1 LPATGGAAIV
11 APLGGD
17 VAQGFSFVRSDG
29 RADHQARPLTFTLDF
44 VKYPEGSVL
53 ARAGDTLVVCNVS
66 VEGRVPPFLRDT
78 GEGWVSS
85 EYAMLPRAT
94 EERSPRDVTRGSISG
109 RSAEIQRLIGRSLR
123 AALDL
128 GLLGERTLL
137 VDCDVLQAD
146 GGTRTTAITG
156 AFVAMVLALLRLYQ
170 AGSLP
175 GWPVRDQVAAV
186 SVGLLG
192 GRALLDLDY
201 REDSRADVDLNLVG
215 TARGGIVEIQGTAE
229 RTPFSRQALD
239 TLLDLAEGGLATAF
253 AAQRTV
259 LDARL
264 AQAGL
269 ASLVSG

>member
-1 LPATGGAAIV
+1 V
-11 APLGGD
+11 
-17 VAQGFSFVRSDG
+17 VQAQTFERRDG
-29 RADHQARPLTFTLDF
+29 RRDDAPRPLELTLDF

-53 ARAGDTLVVCNVS
+53 ARAGDTVVVCNVT

-78 GEGWVSS
+78 GEGWLTG

-94 EERSPRDVTRGSISG
+94 EQRTPRDTSRGSISG

-123 AALDL
+123 ASLDM

-156 AFVAMVLALLRLYQ
+156 AFVAVVLALVRLKEQ
-170 AGSLP
+170 KALS

-186 SVGLLG
+186 STGIVA

-201 REDSRADVDLNLVG
+201 VEDSRAATDLNLVG
-215 TARGGIVEIQGTAE
+215 TARMGIVEVQGTAE
-229 RTPFSRQALD
+229 REPFSRSELTA
-239 TLLDLAEGGLATAF
+239 LLDLAEGGLQRAF
-253 AAQRTV
+253 ATQRSV
-259 LDARL
+259 LEHRL
-264 AQAGL
+264 AQAGV
-269 ASLVSG
+269 ANLVATGR

>member
-1 LPATGGAAIV
+1 
-11 APLGGD
+11 
-17 VAQGFSFVRSDG
+17 VAQVPSFERRDG
-29 RADHQARPLTFTLDF
+29 RRDDEPRPLELTLDF

-53 ARAGDTLVVCNVS
+53 ARAGDTVVVCNVS

-78 GEGWVSS
+78 GEGWLTG

-94 EERSPRDVTRGSISG
+94 EERTPRDVSRGAISG

-123 AALDL
+123 ASLDM

-156 AFVAMVLALLRLYQ
+156 AFVAVVLAVLKLREQKGL
-170 AGSLP
+170 A

-186 SVGLLG
+186 STGILN
-192 GRALLDLDY
+192 GRKLLDLDY
-201 REDSRADVDLNLVG
+201 QEDSRAATDLNLVG
-215 TARGGIVEIQGTAE
+215 TARMGIVEVQGTAE
-229 RTPFSRQALD
+229 REPFSRDELD
-239 TLLDLAEGGLATAF
+239 GLLDLAESGLQKAF
-253 AAQRTV
+253 TLQRSV
-259 LDARL
+259 LEHRI

-269 ASLVSG
+269 ASLVRTAH